1 MGNVSDVSDT
11 AAQPHTPTPMRPLGR
26 SLSDFSKLTPSERRL
41 IDACRQG
48 EICELGPGRPEMM
61 SADTKIDANL
71 VRFLALGGDESAP
84 VHEKGVRLH
93 GAWLD
98 GVLDLGDCDLVRP
111 IILSNCRIEVINAD
125 DARMPA
131 LHIESSRLERG
142 LNGDRLDCKG
152 VLSLVGD
159 EVIAGEVVRLSRA
172 AIGTLTC
179 SGPFE
184 GTLNTRIGGK
194 PERLAIDLS
203 GAVIHGDLA
212 LLTRTLGWV
221 CLLGADV
228 GGNLVCTDGRFEN
241 SGGQA
246 LLCDHIKV
254 AGNVLLN
261 NEFHATGAV
270 RFIGAVIGG
279 NLVCT
284 GGRFENSDGGAF
296 FCDHIKVAGN
306 VFLNNEFHATGAVR
320 FVDAVIGGNLIC
332 SGAQFETSGDEAL
345 ACDKIEVAGNVFL
358 NDKFHARGAVVFFL
372 AKTGG
377 SFFCYGGRFENPGG
391 LALVC
396 DRAEIVGD
404 LSFGD
409 RPGRSPNKA
418 AGPGL
423 HASGT
428 VRLVGTRVGGNLD
441 WATATI
447 DNARDT
453 ALQCDLARIEGVFI
467 TSGFGSAVGQVVLS
481 DMHVGVLWDD
491 PQSWKRVRGE
501 LVLDGFRYDRIAG
514 APTNAYARIE
524 WLKQQPRSHLTT
536 EFRPQPWEQLISAL
550 RAMGHP
556 REARVIAIEKQQHMF
571 DAARMQLSEKPRWS
585 GPSEACHWLAE
596 RIGWQLKK
604 WLIGDLIGFGYAP
617 QRLLLVMVGLWAV
630 FGLGYLWASSTGQ
643 GRLQPACSVF
653 IAAKEVGS
661 GIVSAN
667 VPVAQSQTKPA
678 AGGADPCG
686 PTGRFD
692 PFLYSADALLPI
704 DLGYQSSFKPADTGW
719 GGFFR
724 WIAGLEVALGWLG
737 IGLLI
742 AALTNLIKKE

>member
-254 AGNVLLN
+254 AGNVL
-261 NEFHATGAV
+261 
-270 RFIGAVIGG
+270 
-279 NLVCT
+279 
-284 GGRFENSDGGAF
+284 
-296 FCDHIKVAGN
+296 
-306 VFLNNEFHATGAVR
+306 LNNEFHATGAVR

>member
-254 AGNVLLN
+254 AGNVFLN

-284 GGRFENSDGGAF
+284 GGR
-296 FCDHIKVAGN
+296 
-306 VFLNNEFHATGAVR
+306 
-320 FVDAVIGGNLIC
+320 
-332 SGAQFETSGDEAL
+332 FETSGDEAL

>member
-48 EICELGPGRPEMM
+48 AICELGPGRPEMM

-453 ALQCDLARIEGVFI
+453 GVAMR
-467 TSGFGSAVGQVVLS
+467 SSP
-481 DMHVGVLWDD
+481 D
-491 PQSWKRVRGE
+491 RG
-501 LVLDGFRYDRIAG
+501 
-514 APTNAYARIE
+514 
-524 WLKQQPRSHLTT
+524 
-536 EFRPQPWEQLISAL
+536 
-550 RAMGHP
+550 
-556 REARVIAIEKQQHMF
+556 
-571 DAARMQLSEKPRWS
+571 
-585 GPSEACHWLAE
+585 
-596 RIGWQLKK
+596 
-604 WLIGDLIGFGYAP
+604 
-617 QRLLLVMVGLWAV
+617 RLHHFGLWI
-630 FGLGYLWASSTGQ
+630 
-643 GRLQPACSVF
+643 CC
-653 IAAKEVGS
+653 GS
-661 GIVSAN
+661 GR
-667 VPVAQSQTKPA
+667 P
-678 AGGADPCG
+678 
-686 PTGRFD
+686 
-692 PFLYSADALLPI
+692 L
-704 DLGYQSSFKPADTGW
+704 
-719 GGFFR
+719 
-724 WIAGLEVALGWLG
+724 
-737 IGLLI
+737 
-742 AALTNLIKKE
+742 